1 MYLDIAE
8 VIETESP
15 RASEDL
21 GELWRRMAFS
31 MLIRNTDDHLR
42 NHGFLRATTAGWT
55 LSPAFDLNPDPRP
68 GPKLLNTSI
77 DYDSREARIDTVL
90 AVSELFRLG
99 QAKAESILSQVVRA
113 VGEWR
118 RTAAD
123 AGLDTAAVE
132 QMARA
137 FEHEEIA
144 RARGLVGSAADR
156 A

>member
-1 MYLDIAE
+1 MTIC
-8 VIETESP
+8 ETTAFFARRP
-15 RASEDL
+15 RAGRCRPRST
-21 GELWRRMAFS
+21 S
-31 MLIRNTDDHLR
+31 IPIRD
-42 NHGFLRATTAGWT
+42 
-55 LSPAFDLNPDPRP
+55 PDPSF
-68 GPKLLNTSI
+68 NTSI